1 MLVGGVDRSRL
12 TTSSVETMQKILT
25 MQQDLV
31 LAKAKTLLADGTADE
46 KKKAAS
52 AISLIEASRNLDSV
66 KAASEVLLYP
76 AEYTIRANALM
87 QARRLVGGVVLE
99 KV

>member
-1 MLVGGVDRSRL
+1 
-12 TTSSVETMQKILT
+12 

-31 LAKAKTLLADGTADE
+31 LEKARTLIESGSAEE
-46 KKKAAS
+46 KANAEHAVK
-52 AISLIEASRNLDSV
+52 LIEATRNLDSV

-76 AEYTIRANALM
+76 SEYTIRANALI